1 MRKMIDIDFGSTR
14 YDELVELRYKI
25 LLEPLGL
32 KFLDSHRV
40 QEANYLH
47 IGCIECLDDKLVGG
61 LMLVP
66 VDNDTIRMMQ
76 VAVDTKYQGE
86 GIGRDL
92 VRYAEKRARAAGYH
106 KIVMHAMLTVVHFYE
121 KNGYRQEGEIFEA
134 VDFEIEKSGYKNLL
148 QAGLV
153 ITGGS
158 AQMLNICQLASTVTG
173 LEARVAYPDESIVS
187 DSISEVYSPAQ
198 ATAVGLVLKGFEKMA
213 REKTVYNTATPIKYD
228 IFADSQQ
235 EEELATVEV
244 AENEKKE
251 KESEKVQKVS
261 FWERLKGSLN
271 TDKMFNPDNQA

>member
-47 IGCIECLDDKLVGG
+47 IGCIECL
-61 LMLVP
+61 

-121 KNGYRQEGEIFEA
+121 KNGYRQEGEIFE
-134 VDFEIEKSGYKNLL
+134 EKG
-148 QAGLV
+148 
-153 ITGGS
+153 ITF
-158 AQMLNICQLASTVTG
+158 A
-173 LEARVAYPDESIVS
+173 
-187 DSISEVYSPAQ
+187 
-198 ATAVGLVLKGFEKMA
+198 KMV
-213 REKTVYNTATPIKYD
+213 K
-228 IFADSQQ
+228 
-235 EEELATVEV
+235 EL
-244 AENEKKE
+244 
-251 KESEKVQKVS
+251 
-261 FWERLKGSLN
+261 
-271 TDKMFNPDNQA
+271 